1 MFQQPFQ
8 QTTLIFVFNGS
19 FFHGI
24 NGSFFPGSHKGVS
37 NQDRANSQARCERG
51 PGGRARVTIFAR
63 TESEVKQRPLIVL
76 SLRRGE
82 WRGVLAPALL
92 SPRGS
97 SWASRRT
104 QAPLPAPLNHAPAA
118 RAVPPRHEISGEA
131 GRDLQT
137 DEFCGYL
144 ARASGGGSTEMPLAS
159 AHRGTSPF
167 AFEGR
172 AQARPCLPGTVSKG
186 TRWSLRPF
194 EPHARSA
201 TIDGPL

>member
-1 MFQQPFQ
+1 M
-8 QTTLIFVFNGS
+8 TSRSIDSGRTVAMASKVTLGCFARMRELHQWAHQLLSCVPATVPANHSHFVFNGS

-24 NGSFFPGSHKGVS
+24 NGSFFQGSHKGAS

-92 SPRGS
+92 SPHGS

-118 RAVPPRHEISGEA
+118 RAVPPRHAISGEA
-131 GRDLQT
+131 GRNLQT
-137 DEFCGYL
+137 N
-144 ARASGGGSTEMPLAS
+144 S
-159 AHRGTSPF
+159 AATSHAPRV
-167 AFEGR
+167 ADPR
-172 AQARPCLPGTVSKG
+172 RCP
-186 TRWSLRPF
+186 WLRPIAGHL
-194 EPHARSA
+194 PSH
-201 TIDGPL
+201 

>member
-1 MFQQPFQ
+1 MRELDQCTHLNCFLVFQQPFQ
-8 QTTLIFVFNGS
+8 QTTLIFVFNGR
-19 FFHGI
+19 FFHGSLF
-24 NGSFFPGSHKGVS
+24 NGSFFQGSHKGAS

-92 SPRGS
+92 SPHGS

-118 RAVPPRHEISGEA
+118 RAVPPRHAISGEA

-137 DEFCGYL
+137 DDSAATSHAPRVADPRRCPWLRPTAGHL
-144 ARASGGGSTEMPLAS
+144 PSHSKDAHKRALAS
-159 AHRGTSPF
+159 QGQYQKGPG
-167 AFEGR
+167 GR
-172 AQARPCLPGTVSKG
+172 
-186 TRWSLRPF
+186 
-194 EPHARSA
+194 
-201 TIDGPL
+201 

>member
-1 MFQQPFQ
+1 M
-8 QTTLIFVFNGS
+8 G
-19 FFHGI
+19 
-24 NGSFFPGSHKGVS
+24 
-37 NQDRANSQARCERG
+37 NSQARCERG

-97 SWASRRT
+97 PWASRRT

-118 RAVPPRHEISGEA
+118 RTRPPTSRDFRR
-131 GRDLQT
+131 GRSQSADQ
-137 DEFCGYL
+137 FCGYL

-159 AHRGTSPF
+159 AYRGTSPF

-172 AQARPCLPGTVSKG
+172 APHKRALASKG
-186 TRWSLRPF
+186 HYQEGPGGRQDLSSHMHGALQSWALV
-194 EPHARSA
+194 ARAA
-201 TIDGPL
+201 TPTSRQSGMRDALIW